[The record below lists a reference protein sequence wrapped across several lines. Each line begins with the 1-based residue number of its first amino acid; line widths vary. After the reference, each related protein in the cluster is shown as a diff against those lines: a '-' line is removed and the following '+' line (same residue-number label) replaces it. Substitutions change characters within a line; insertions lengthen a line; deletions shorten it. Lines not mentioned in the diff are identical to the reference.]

1 MRAQV
6 AQRRADGRRRD
17 GRRRDGRRSRLPRVE
32 GQAAA
37 RISPIDAAT
46 LGIGVHGGQPYLITL
61 AGVLGP
67 GELVDAAGRP
77 DAAAIRRLLAR
88 RIGALPVL
96 TQRAVRR
103 EGAWWWEPQEPD
115 LDAHV
120 VVEEPDAGD
129 RGFEAV
135 CARLLMRPL
144 PPDRPLWELV
154 LVPGARSGG
163 CGIVIRFHHVIAD
176 GAHAVALV
184 EGLLDP
190 PEVDRSGA
198 GSASPSPGSSG
209 SSPSRPSVSPSRT
222 AVLAYRIRQFARPW
236 IRSRVLLGPLGP
248 RRDAAGASVDL
259 DGLHHAAHAAGG
271 TIGDACL
278 AAVGRGIAHAMLAGG
293 ERVPATV
300 TVSQPVRL
308 ASRAGQL
315 NAVGVMLVPVPLRGD
330 LRHAVERVSR
340 TTKAAKPVAR
350 ASGTVIRSPAAARG
364 FDAFARHQRL
374 IAAVVSNVPGPSRRL
389 KLAGSPLV
397 ELLPLAPLAGNVRIG
412 VTAASYD
419 GRLWIGVVTDAEH
432 VVAASDVA
440 DRIAAA
446 LEELGT

>member
-1 MRAQV
+1 M
-6 AQRRADGRRRD
+6 G
-17 GRRRDGRRSRLPRVE
+17 SE
-32 GQAAA
+32 EAA

-46 LGIGVHGGQPYLITL
+46 LGISVHGGQPYLITL

-67 GELVDAAGRP
+67 GEHVDAAGRP

-88 RIGALPVL
+88 RIGAIPVL
-96 TQRAVRR
+96 AQRAVRR

-115 LDAHV
+115 LAAHV
-120 VVEEPDAGD
+120 LVEDPGAGD

-144 PPDRPLWELV
+144 PSDRPLWEIV
-154 LVPGARSGG
+154 LVPGARPAG
-163 CGIVIRFHHVIAD
+163 CGIVVRFHHVIAD

-190 PEVDRSGA
+190 SEVERRPA
-198 GSASPSPGSSG
+198 AVPASPAAGPSG
-209 SSPSRPSVSPSRT
+209 RPAARPPVTPSRA

-259 DGLHHAAHAAGG
+259 GRLHHAAHAAGG
-271 TIGDACL
+271 TIGDAFL
-278 AAVGRGIAHAMLAGG
+278 AAVGRGLAHAMRAGG
-293 ERVPATV
+293 ERVPPTV

-308 ASRAGQL
+308 ASRDGQL
-315 NAVGVMLVPVPLRGD
+315 NAVGVMLVPVPLGD
-330 LRHAVERVSR
+330 SLRDAVERISR
-340 TTKAAKPVAR
+340 TTRAAKPAAR

-389 KLAGSPLV
+389 SLAGSPLV

-419 GRLWIGVVTDAEH
+419 GRLWVGVVTDAEH

>member
-1 MRAQV
+1 M
-6 AQRRADGRRRD
+6 
-17 GRRRDGRRSRLPRVE
+17 E

-46 LGIGVHGGQPYLITL
+46 LGISVHGGQPYLITL
-61 AGVLGP
+61 AGVLGT

-88 RIGALPVL
+88 RIGGLPVL
-96 TQRAVRR
+96 RQRAVRR
-103 EGAWWWEPQEPD
+103 DEAWWWEPQEPD
-115 LDAHV
+115 LAAHV
-120 VVEEPDAGD
+120 LVEEPGAGG

-144 PPDRPLWELV
+144 PPDRPLWEIV
-154 LVPGARSGG
+154 LVPGARPGG

-184 EGLLDP
+184 EGLFDP
-190 PEVDRSGA
+190 LPVTVESDA
-198 GSASPSPGSSG
+198 ASP
-209 SSPSRPSVSPSRT
+209 PSVAKAGAPAAGHPSRT
-222 AVLAYRIRQFARPW
+222 AVLAYRLRQFLRPW

-259 DGLHHAAHAAGG
+259 DRLHHAAHAAGG
-271 TIGDACL
+271 TIGDAFVV
-278 AAVGRGIAHAMLAGG
+278 AVGRGLAHAMRAGG

-308 ASRAGQL
+308 ASHDGQL
-315 NAVGVMLVPVPLRGD
+315 NAVGVMLVPVPLGGA
-330 LRHAVERVSR
+330 LRDAIERISR
-340 TTKAAKPVAR
+340 TTRAAKPVAR

-389 KLAGSPLV
+389 SLAGSPLV
-397 ELLPLAPLAGNVRIG
+397 ELLPLAPLAGNVRVG

-432 VVAASDVA
+432 VAAASDVA